1 MALLA
6 VVGLDDLRMTMP
18 RLRMSFSQS
27 MQAFRCFVD
36 IDTDESISITRVC
49 KFVR

>member
-1 MALLA
+1 MTLLA
-6 VVGLDDLRMTMP
+6 VICLDDLWITMT
-18 RLRMSFSQS
+18 RLRMSLSQS

-36 IDTDESISITRVC
+36 IDTDESISISRVC